1 MIFIKN
7 GSMSISGTKL
17 TLMAELTTMMK
28 SMIDKDIIDEKDLR
42 FLVDT
47 ALMTSEELHEKVE
60 NIKKDDELDD
70 ILDKLEKI
78 AEILS

>member
-1 MIFIKN
+1 MILVKN

-17 TLMAELTTMMK
+17 TLMAELCTMMK
-28 SMIDKDIIDEKDLR
+28 GMIDKDILDEKDLR

-60 NIKKDDELDD
+60 EIKKDDDLDEL
-70 ILDKLEKI
+70 LDKLEKI
-78 AEILS
+78 AEILA

>member
-1 MIFIKN
+1 MLFIKN

-17 TLMAELTTMMK
+17 ILMAEVCTLLK
-28 SMIDKDIIDEKDLR
+28 SFIDQDILDEKDLR

-47 ALMTSEELHEKVE
+47 ALMSNEELHEKVE

>member
-28 SMIDKDIIDEKDLR
+28 SFINQDIIDEKDLR

-47 ALMTSEELHEKVE
+47 ALMSNEELQEKVE

-78 AEILS
+78 ADILG

>member
-1 MIFIKN
+1 MIFIEN

-17 TLMAELTTMMK
+17 TLMAEACTMLK
-28 SMIDKDIIDEKDLR
+28 SFIDKEILDEKDLR

-78 AEILS
+78 AEILG

>member
-47 ALMTSEELHEKVE
+47 ALMSNEELQEKVE

>member
-17 TLMAELTTMMK
+17 TLMAEVCTVMK
-28 SMIDKDIIDEKDLR
+28 SFIDKDILDEKDLR

-47 ALMTSEELHEKVE
+47 ALLSKEELHEKVE

>member
-47 ALMTSEELHEKVE
+47 ALLSSEELQEKVD

-78 AEILS
+78 AEILG